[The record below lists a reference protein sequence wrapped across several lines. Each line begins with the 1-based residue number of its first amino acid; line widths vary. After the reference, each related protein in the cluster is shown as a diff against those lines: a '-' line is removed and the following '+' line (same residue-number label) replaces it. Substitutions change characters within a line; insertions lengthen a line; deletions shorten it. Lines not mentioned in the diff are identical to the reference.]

1 MSEDIKEL
9 NIKKLY
15 RSREDRMI
23 FGVCGGMAKY
33 FDADST
39 LIRVLFILLVFA
51 NGIGLVMYFI
61 FAILIP
67 LEPGIEEESKTEES
81 KEFISG
87 LKKKNRY
94 MSKIIFGIILILIG
108 LFFVLDR
115 YFPISFYMRWLSIKS
130 LWPYI
135 IIILGL
141 YLVFK
146 NTKIK

>member
-1 MSEDIKEL
+1 MSEDTKEL

-15 RSREDRMI
+15 RSHEDRMI
-23 FGVCGGMAKY
+23 FGVCGGIAKY

-39 LIRVLFILLVFA
+39 LIRVIFILLVFA

-67 LEPGIEEESKTEES
+67 LEPGISEESKTEES
-81 KEFISG
+81 TQLFTQ

-94 MSKIIFGIILILIG
+94 MSKIMFGIILILIG

-130 LWPYI
+130 LWPYV

-146 NTKIK
+146 NTKIQ

>member
-1 MSEDIKEL
+1 MEDTKEL

-39 LIRVLFILLVFA
+39 LIRVIFILLVFA
-51 NGIGLVMYFI
+51 NGVGLLMYFI

-67 LEPGIEEESKTEES
+67 LEPGIADESKTEES
-81 KEFISG
+81 KELITQ

-94 MSKIIFGIILILIG
+94 MSKIMFGIILILIG

-130 LWPYI
+130 LWPYV

>member
-1 MSEDIKEL
+1 MEDTKEL

-15 RSREDRMI
+15 RSRDDRMI

-39 LIRVLFILLVFA
+39 LIRVIFILLVFA

-81 KEFISG
+81 KEFILG

-94 MSKIIFGIILILIG
+94 MSKIMFGIILILIG

>member
-39 LIRVLFILLVFA
+39 LIRVIFILLVFA

-67 LEPGIEEESKTEES
+67 LEPGIVDESKTEES
-81 KEFISG
+81 KQLISQ
-87 LKKKNRY
+87 LKKENKY

>member
-39 LIRVLFILLVFA
+39 LIRVIFILLVFA

-67 LEPGIEEESKTEES
+67 LEPGIAEESKTEES
-81 KEFISG
+81 KEFIVE

-94 MSKIIFGIILILIG
+94 ISKIIFGIILILLG

-115 YFPISFYMRWLSIKS
+115 YFPISFYMRWLSIRS

-135 IIILGL
+135 IIVLGL
-141 YLVFK
+141 YLIFK